1 MMSEGVSSSQTFQ
14 SSVCKN
20 NTLIGTLTNRLLE
33 LIIIEINKSD
43 MQVKIKKQVI
53 NPLMYMLY
61 QQLYPYIYAFVIII
75 CLILFM
81 VITLVISFFLFLKR
95 S

>member
-1 MMSEGVSSSQTFQ
+1 MSGGVASSQPFQ

-20 NTLIGTLTNRLLE
+20 NTLVGTLTNRLLE
-33 LIIIEINKSD
+33 LIILEINKSE
-43 MQVKIKKQVI
+43 MQVKIKTQVI

-95 S
+95 A

>member
-1 MMSEGVSSSQTFQ
+1 MNTNIPISTSKPDVSHH
-14 SSVCKN
+14 
-20 NTLIGTLTNRLLE
+20 TLVGTLTNKLLE
-33 LIIIEINKSD
+33 MIILEINRNE
-43 MQVKIKKQVI
+43 MQLKIKKQII
-53 NPLMYMLY
+53 NPLMHMLY

-81 VITLVISFFLFLKR
+81 VITLVICFFLFLRK